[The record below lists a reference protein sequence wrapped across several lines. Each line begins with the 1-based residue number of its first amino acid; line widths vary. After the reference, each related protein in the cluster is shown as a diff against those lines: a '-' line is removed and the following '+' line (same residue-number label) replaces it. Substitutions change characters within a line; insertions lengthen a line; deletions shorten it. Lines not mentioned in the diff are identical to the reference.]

1 MCFVPFIC
9 ALLLA
14 ATSSQVASSGQT
26 PASPT
31 VGSEL
36 LQSGKAAEARDA
48 FELVLNSSP
57 ADEDAQHGEVAAS
70 ERLALD
76 ARQCGK
82 MDDAL
87 KDLLRAQA
95 FAPKDPRLLYDLG
108 ILEDE
113 MRLYHDADQTL
124 TMLEQLQPSNP
135 QVMYAVARV
144 KLDLGQLST
153 SEEKM
158 QSYLKLEPRD
168 ASAHYGMGRIYQLS
182 LQFDKARAEFQ
193 RSIELRPVQTEA
205 YYELGDIALG
215 QGEFDN
221 AIAYFNKTLARD
233 PSHGGALA
241 GTGESYFKQK
251 QYAKAEAFLERAV
264 AAAPGYQAGHYYLGL
279 TLARLGRKEDSQR
292 ELELATKLADEESK
306 KERSGLHILSPAT
319 NP

>member
-1 MCFVPFIC
+1 MAIPLPILGLF
-9 ALLLA
+9 LA
-14 ATSSQVASSGQT
+14 AGSFFAVQS
-26 PASPT
+26 PADHPPQSA
-31 VGSEL
+31 GAEL
-36 LQSGKAAEARDA
+36 LQSGKAAEALDA
-48 FELVLNSSP
+48 FESVLNTNP
-57 ADEDAQHGEVAAS
+57 TDADALRGEVTAS

-76 ARQCGK
+76 ARQSGK

-87 KDLLRAQA
+87 KDLLRAQT

-144 KLDLGQLST
+144 KIDLGQLSAA
-153 SEEKM
+153 EERM
-158 QSYLKLEPRD
+158 QGYLKIEPRD
-168 ASAHYGMGRIYQLS
+168 ASAHYGMGRIFQLG
-182 LQFDKARAEFQ
+182 LQFDRARAEFQ
-193 RSIELRPVQTEA
+193 RSIELQPVQTEA

-233 PSHGGALA
+233 PKHGGALA
-241 GTGESYFKQK
+241 GTGEAYFKQK
-251 QYAKAEAFLERAV
+251 QYPQAEAFLERAT

-306 KERSGLHILSPAT
+306 KERSGLHILSPAA